1 MKGEHNTMNTPPNP
15 NVKLRP
21 YLSPQQINY
30 ILDLCSQDQREATF
44 HLRKQIT
51 ASLQLVT
58 MKLELGLS
66 QGSYTATPRVTV
78 AEKLGFSES
87 DLSPA
92 AKREAAYMT
101 YRENPSLCT
110 QYEIKL
116 ARTYMYENGMMTPQE
131 AEEFE
136 K

>member
-1 MKGEHNTMNTPPNP
+1 MSNP
-15 NVKLRP
+15 NATVKLRP

-30 ILDLCSQDQREATF
+30 ILDLCSQDQREATA

-92 AKREAAYMT
+92 ARREAAYMT
-101 YRENPSLCT
+101 YKANPSLCT
-110 QYEIKL
+110 QYEIRL

-131 AEEFE
+131 QEEFE
-136 K
+136 NAPS